1 MGHQPIG
8 FAAQKTISG
17 KYIERD
23 WYQLG
28 YGVWNLGAVQ
38 KRDSKLL
45 DWKKGQHFAI
55 PDDATIWKKRYEK
68 PFSLKLSEKA
78 EV

>member
-28 YGVWNLGAVQ
+28 YVVWNVEAAQ
-38 KRDSKLL
+38 KRDSKIG
-45 DWKKGQHFAI
+45 KKGQHFAI
-55 PDDATIWKKRYEK
+55 PDKTTIWKKKEW
-68 PFSLKLSEKA
+68 KA
-78 EV
+78 FQP

>member
-28 YGVWNLGAVQ
+28 YRVWVLGAAQKTLRSKKKPWNLA
-38 KRDSKLL
+38 
-45 DWKKGQHFAI
+45 KKH
-55 PDDATIWKKRYEK
+55 T
-68 PFSLKLSEKA
+68 
-78 EV
+78 